1 MIRLPLDAFEAIR
14 AHGRETYPEECC
26 GALLGTL
33 EDGRTRVAR
42 IERMANA
49 RESERRRRYTIDPL
63 DYLRVEKLADAQ
75 GLALIGFYHSH
86 PDHPAAPSEYDREHA
101 LTFFHYLVLAV
112 ASGEPGELTAWVF
125 SEDRGTLE
133 NEPLAVEDSGD

>member
-1 MIRLPLDAFEAIR
+1 MISLPPDAFEAIR

-49 RESERRRRYTIDPL
+49 RENERRRRYTIDPL
-63 DYLRVEKLADAQ
+63 EYLRVEKRADAQ
-75 GLALIGFYHSH
+75 GLVLIGFYHSH
-86 PDHPAAPSEYDREHA
+86 PDHPAAPSKYDREHA

-112 ASGEPGELTAWVF
+112 ASGEPGELTAWVL

>member
-1 MIRLPLDAFEAIR
+1 MISLPPDAFEAIR

-49 RESERRRRYTIDPL
+49 RENERRRRYTIDPL
-63 DYLRVEKLADAQ
+63 EYLRVEKRADAQ

-112 ASGEPGELTAWVF
+112 ASGEPGELTAWVL

-133 NEPLAVEDSGD
+133 NEPLTVEDSGD

>member
-1 MIRLPLDAFEAIR
+1 MIALPSRASEAIR
-14 AHGRETYPEECC
+14 AHGRESYPEECC

-33 EDGRTRVAR
+33 EDGRARVAR

-49 RESERRRRYTIDPL
+49 RESERRRRYAIDPL
-63 DYLRVEKLADAQ
+63 EYLRVEKLADAQ

-125 SEDRGTLE
+125 CEDRGTLE
-133 NEPLAVEDSGD
+133 NEPLAVEESGD

>member
-1 MIRLPLDAFEAIR
+1 MISLPPDAFEAIR
-14 AHGRETYPEECC
+14 AHGRQTYPEECC

-33 EDGRTRVAR
+33 EDGRARVAR

-49 RESERRRRYTIDPL
+49 RESERRRRYAIDPL
-63 DYLRVEKLADAQ
+63 EYLRVEKLADAQ

-112 ASGEPGELTAWVF
+112 ASGEPRELTAWVF
-125 SEDRGTLE
+125 CEDRGTLE

>member
-1 MIRLPLDAFEAIR
+1 MISLPPDAFEAIR
-14 AHGRETYPEECC
+14 AHGRQTYPEECC

-49 RESERRRRYTIDPL
+49 RENERRRRYTIDPL
-63 DYLRVEKLADAQ
+63 EYLRVEKLADAQ

-101 LTFFHYLVLAV
+101 LTFFHYLVQAV
-112 ASGEPGELTAWVF
+112 ASGEPGELTAWVL

-133 NEPLAVEDSGD
+133 NEPLTVEGSGD

>member
-1 MIRLPLDAFEAIR
+1 MISLPPGAFEAIR

-26 GALLGTL
+26 GALVGTL

-49 RESERRRRYTIDPL
+49 RENERRRRYTIDPL
-63 DYLRVEKLADAQ
+63 EYLRVEKRADAQ

-112 ASGEPGELTAWVF
+112 ASGEPGELTAWVL

-133 NEPLAVEDSGD
+133 NEPLTVEDSGD